1 MKKSQKRKPL
11 QILGEKKKF
20 QQEVKDAKSTLP
32 RIRKSGLISNP
43 RIKMQ
48 KAPMDIMKELEYEEL
63 DREDM
68 MIQKQSDGKIQIDV
82 KLLAIMFCEAFTRE
96 YVDKKTKEVKLL
108 PNFAHVGKLIGH
120 HGDTVRLWWIDRAK
134 IQAQRSKLVESGLFY
149 VQSKIIVE
157 LMRMVQV
164 LSDKDYGEMKDKDF
178 TILFNTLINKVR
190 LLSGMSTANVAHA
203 HRGSVELVAPEEAE
217 L

>member
-1 MKKSQKRKPL
+1 MKNKKQRPL
-11 QILGEKKKF
+11 EILGKKKKY

-32 RIRKSGLISNP
+32 RMRRSGLIKTP
-43 RIKMQ
+43 QVDKK
-48 KAPMDIMKELEYEEL
+48 KAPMDIMKDLEYDEL
-63 DREDM
+63 DREDVVLNE
-68 MIQKQSDGKIQIDV
+68 KSDGKIQIDV
-82 KLLAIMFCEAFTRE
+82 KLLSIMFCEAFTRE
-96 YVDKKTKEVKLL
+96 YTDKKTKEVKLL
-108 PNFAHVGKLIGH
+108 PNFAHVGKLVGH
-120 HGDTVRLWWIDRAK
+120 HGDRVRDWWMDRAK

-149 VQSKIIVE
+149 VQSKVIVE

-164 LSDKDYGEMKDKDF
+164 LGDKDYGEMSDKDF

-203 HRGSVELVAPEEAE
+203 HRGSVELVPPEEAE

>member
-1 MKKSQKRKPL
+1 MKKSQKKKPL
-11 QILGEKKKF
+11 AILGEKKKF

-32 RIRKSGLISNP
+32 RMRKSGLISNP

-108 PNFAHVGKLIGH
+108 PNFAHVGKLVGY

>member
-1 MKKSQKRKPL
+1 MRKGKKRKPL

-68 MIQKQSDGKIQIDV
+68 MLQKQSDGKIQIDV

-108 PNFAHVGKLIGH
+108 PNFAHVGKLVGY
-120 HGDTVRLWWIDRAK
+120 HGDRVRDWWMDRAK

-149 VQSKIIVE
+149 VQSKVIVE

-164 LSDKDYGEMKDKDF
+164 LGNKDYGEMADKDF

-203 HRGSVELVAPEEAE
+203 HRGSVELVAPEDAE